1 MGQFRHWN
9 IKIVQRI
16 RQIKSK
22 ADIYRQVESEYSDT
36 SGKYMKIYRKSG
48 NTKMDNIDL

>member
-22 ADIYRQVESEYSDT
+22 ADIYRQVESEYS
-36 SGKYMKIYRKSG
+36 GYKRKIYE
-48 NTKMDNIDL
+48 NLPLEW